1 MRTSIFLSAALA
13 AAVASPSF
21 AEQWRSV
28 WQHVDEA
35 DGHSYEVLLD
45 ESSIKASAQSK
56 TRTATV
62 KYVRT
67 VPHTHGKPAERF
79 AYSIT
84 SKSFQ
89 CDTRRT
95 RLDHSEVHF
104 PDGTLQYVDP
114 RGDGAW
120 HTPHDPASR
129 QVVDIVCAAK
139 TPKP

>member
-1 MRTSIFLSAALA
+1 MRTSILLSAAIA

-28 WQHVDEA
+28 WRHVDDA
-35 DGHSYEVLLD
+35 DAHTYEILLD
-45 ESSIKASAQSK
+45 ESSIRTNAAQSN

-67 VPHTHGKPAERF
+67 APHSHGKPGERF

-84 SKSFQ
+84 SKSFR

-104 PDGTLQYVDP
+104 PDGSLQYVDP
-114 RGDGAW
+114 RGDVAW
-120 HTPHDPASR
+120 HTPHDPAA
-129 QVVDIVCAAK
+129 QQI
-139 TPKP
+139 